1 MLPLTYAIRNL
12 FRDKSRL
19 AQTVGGS
26 ALVVLLVMAAAAL
39 GGGMKS
45 VLSASGSARNV
56 ILVGA
61 GSEESI
67 QRSEI
72 AERASGIAQAS
83 IPGVVQ
89 ILGSSAVSTE
99 IHYMTYLETTANS
112 RIQGLFRGVTPQA
125 LLVHPEVRILDG
137 RFPGS
142 GELMAGK
149 LAWRKLGLQPDDLK
163 PGTRVKLDG
172 SEMTLSGT
180 FAAPGTVMES
190 EVWANL
196 NDLRMLAQRETVSC
210 VVLRLDDPA
219 DFAEADLFSKQRL
232 DLELTAIR
240 ESDYYAALSS
250 FFRPLR
256 VMTWVTAGLV
266 AAGAI
271 FGGLNTLYAAFASRI
286 RELATLQ
293 AIGFTRRAILA
304 SLIQESL
311 LACLTG
317 TLLASIL
324 ALVFLDGRTIPFSIG
339 AFTVSITPDVAL
351 SGLVTGFLLGTL
363 GALPPAFRC
372 LKPAL
377 PAALRAS

>member
-45 VLSASGSARNV
+45 VLSASGAAHNV

-72 AERASGIAQAS
+72 AERTAGIAQAS
-83 IPGVVQ
+83 IAGVAQV
-89 ILGSSAVSTE
+89 LGSSAVSSE
-99 IHYMTYLETTANS
+99 IHHMTYLETTANS
-112 RIQGLFRGVTPQA
+112 RIHGLFRGVTPQA
-125 LLVHPEVRILDG
+125 LLVHPQVRILDG
-137 RFPGS
+137 HFPNS
-142 GELMAGK
+142 SELMVGK

-163 PGTRVKLDG
+163 PGTRVKIDG
-172 SEMTLSGT
+172 SEMTISGS

-190 EVWANL
+190 EIWANL
-196 NDLRMLAQRETVSC
+196 SDLRMLAQRETVSC

-256 VMTWVTAGLV
+256 VMTWITAGLV

-293 AIGFTRRAILA
+293 AIGFSRRALLA

-339 AFTVSITPDVAL
+339 AFTISITPAVAL
-351 SGLVTGFLLGTL
+351 SGLLTGFLLGIL
-363 GALPPAFRC
+363 GTLPPAIRC

-377 PAALRAS
+377 PAALRSS

>member
-72 AERASGIAQAS
+72 AERTAGIAQAS
-83 IPGVVQ
+83 IPGVAQ
-89 ILGSSAVSTE
+89 TLGSSAVSTE
-99 IHYMTYLETTANS
+99 IHYMTYLETAANS

-149 LAWRKLGLQPDDLK
+149 LAWRKFGLQPDELK

-172 SEMTLSGT
+172 SEMTVSGT

-196 NDLRMLAQRETVSC
+196 GDLRMLAQRETVSC

-256 VMTWVTAGLV
+256 VMTWITAGLV
-266 AAGAI
+266 AAGAV

-317 TLLASIL
+317 TLLASVL

-339 AFTVSITPDVAL
+339 AFTVSITPGVAL
-351 SGLVTGFLLGTL
+351 SGLTTGFLLGIL